1 MLIAVVGKSGSGK
14 SFISQMLTNK
24 IPNSIWVDIDRI
36 GHESLTDYH
45 IKEELIKRF
54 GRGIII
60 NDTINRAALSNLVF
74 NDKDKL
80 NFLNELTEVYIKS
93 KIQQVIVDNKDK
105 NIILDWALLGET
117 EFLNLCDIK
126 ILVKANQNIRAQRI
140 INRDRVNM
148 EKFNARER
156 ASYNYDE
163 TNFDLILD
171 NSQNFDLEKA
181 VNKIYEKSY
190 ISGEF

>member
-14 SFISQMLTNK
+14 SFISQMLTNR

-45 IKEELIKRF
+45 IKEELIKYF
-54 GRGIII
+54 GKRIMVD
-60 NDTINRAALSNLVF
+60 DTIDRKTLSNLVF

-80 NFLNELTEVYIKS
+80 KILNELTEEYIKV
-93 KIQQVIVDNKDK
+93 KIQQVIVDNRDK
-105 NIILDWALLGET
+105 IIILDWALLGET
-117 EFLNLCDIK
+117 EFLDLCDIK

-140 INRDRVNM
+140 INRDKVNI

-163 TNFDLILD
+163 IKFDLILD

>member
-14 SFISQMLTNK
+14 SFISQMLTNR

-45 IKEELIKRF
+45 IKEELIKYF
-54 GRGIII
+54 GKRIMVD
-60 NDTINRAALSNLVF
+60 DTIDRKTLSNLVF

-80 NFLNELTEVYIKS
+80 KVLNELTEEYIKV
-93 KIQQVIVDNKDK
+93 KIQQVIVNNRDK
-105 NIILDWALLGET
+105 IIILDWALLGET
-117 EFLNLCDIK
+117 EFLDLCDIK

-140 INRDRVNM
+140 INRDRVNI

-163 TNFDLILD
+163 IKFDLILD

-181 VNKIYEKSY
+181 VNKVYEKSY

>member
-14 SFISQMLTNK
+14 SFISQMLTNR

-45 IKEELIKRF
+45 IKEELIKYF
-54 GRGIII
+54 GKRIMVD
-60 NDTINRAALSNLVF
+60 DTIDRETLSNLVF

-80 NFLNELTEVYIKS
+80 KILNELTEEYIKV
-93 KIQQVIVDNKDK
+93 KIQQVIVDNRDK
-105 NIILDWALLGET
+105 IIILDWALLGET
-117 EFLNLCDIK
+117 EFLDLCDIK

-140 INRDRVNM
+140 INRDKVNI

-163 TNFDLILD
+163 IKFDLILD

>member
-14 SFISQMLTNK
+14 SFISQMLTNR

-45 IKEELIKRF
+45 IKEELIKYF
-54 GRGIII
+54 GKRIMVD
-60 NDTINRAALSNLVF
+60 DTIDRKTLSNLVF

-80 NFLNELTEVYIKS
+80 KILNELTEEYIKV
-93 KIQQVIVDNKDK
+93 KIQQVIVDNRHKI
-105 NIILDWALLGET
+105 IILDWALLGET
-117 EFLNLCDIK
+117 EFLDLCDIK

-140 INRDRVNM
+140 INRDKVNI

-163 TNFDLILD
+163 IKFDLILD

>member
-14 SFISQMLTNK
+14 SFISQMLTNR

-45 IKEELIKRF
+45 IKEELIKYF
-54 GRGIII
+54 GKRIMVD
-60 NDTINRAALSNLVF
+60 DTIDRKTLSNLVF

-80 NFLNELTEVYIKS
+80 KILNELTEEYIKV
-93 KIQQVIVDNKDK
+93 KIQQVIVDNRDK
-105 NIILDWALLGET
+105 IIILDWALLGET
-117 EFLNLCDIK
+117 EFLDLCDIK

-140 INRDRVNM
+140 INRDKVNI

-163 TNFDLILD
+163 IGVIFMQVL
-171 NSQNFDLEKA
+171 K
-181 VNKIYEKSY
+181 V
-190 ISGEF
+190 

>member
-14 SFISQMLTNK
+14 SFISQMLANRN
-24 IPNSIWVDIDRI
+24 PNSIWVDIDRI

-45 IKEELIKRF
+45 IKEELIKYF
-54 GRGIII
+54 GKRIMVD
-60 NDTINRAALSNLVF
+60 DTIDRETLSNLVF

-80 NFLNELTEVYIKS
+80 KILNELTEEYIKV
-93 KIQQVIVDNKDK
+93 KIQQVIVDNRDK
-105 NIILDWALLGET
+105 IIILDWALLGET
-117 EFLNLCDIK
+117 EFLDLCDIK

-140 INRDRVNM
+140 INRDKVNI

-163 TNFDLILD
+163 IKFDLILD